1 MLIWVS
7 FSAIGG
13 AFHSIFLI
21 RYERPQLCLLLHL
34 VPFHQVNM
42 AEVEVGPA
50 PSLPNSTLSPSSQSP
65 EASNSTMPTTTDLVH
80 ADAST
85 EVTANAEIQDVAEG
99 KKTKK
104 IVRKKRR
111 PARPQVDPSTVKS
124 EPPPQTGTIFN
135 IWYNKW
141 SGGDREDKYLSQ
153 THAQGRCNVA
163 KDSGYT
169 RADNVPG
176 SYFCLF
182 FSKGLCPRGQD
193 CEYLHRLP
201 TLFDTFNPNVDSFG
215 RDKHADYRDD
225 MGGVGSFMRQ
235 NRTLYVGRIHV
246 TDDIE
251 EVVARHFAEWGQI
264 DRIRVLT
271 ARGVA
276 FVTYTNEANAQFAK
290 EAMAHQS
297 LDHEEIL
304 NVRWATVDPN
314 PQAQKREARKIE
326 EQAAEAVRRAL
337 PEEFVREIEGDR
349 GAGKRRREQGGFGLQ
364 GYTAPDDIWY
374 SKNNALEGPGGSRA
388 GQDQRLLEGEESTN
402 MMIEAG
408 SAAAAAGKQNGKSE
422 DTGIISSSAI
432 AALNQNS
439 GRGATVT
446 AATAAPKAAPSG
458 PLVGYGSDEDSD

>member
-1 MLIWVS
+1 
-7 FSAIGG
+7 
-13 AFHSIFLI
+13 
-21 RYERPQLCLLLHL
+21 
-34 VPFHQVNM
+34 M
-42 AEVEVGPA
+42 AETQTSVMIPNSA
-50 PSLPNSTLSPSSQSP
+50 PSPPQYISTDLTTV
-65 EASNSTMPTTTDLVH
+65 NNTTDMAQNPNT
-80 ADAST
+80 ADP
-85 EVTANAEIQDVAEG
+85 EQ

-104 IVRKKRR
+104 LIRKKRR
-111 PARPQVDPSTVKS
+111 PARPQVDPSTMKS

-141 SGGDREDKYLSQ
+141 SGGDREDKYLSK
-153 THAQGRCNVA
+153 TAAAGRCNIA

-169 RADNVPG
+169 RGDKVVG

-182 FSKGLCPRGQD
+182 FAKGLCPRGQE

-201 TLFDTFNPNVDSFG
+201 GLFDTFNPNVDCFG
-215 RDKHADYRDD
+215 RDKHSDYRDD

-276 FVTYTNEANAQFAK
+276 FVTYTNEANSQFAK

-297 LDHEEIL
+297 LDHNEIL

-314 PQAQKREARKIE
+314 PMAQKREARKIE

-337 PEEFVREIEGDR
+337 PEEFVREIEGRDPE
-349 GAGKRRREQGGFGLQ
+349 AKRRKKIEGGFGLE
-364 GYTAPDDIWY
+364 GYEAPDQVWY
-374 SKNNALEGPGGSRA
+374 ARSRELEAPA
-388 GQDQRLLEGEESTN
+388 GQGEAIQGEERYL
-402 MMIEAG
+402 IEDDPVEKDEGAG
-408 SAAAAAGKQNGKSE
+408 SEKSILSSATLAALQKQA
-422 DTGIISSSAI
+422 SSS
-432 AALNQNS
+432 S
-439 GRGATVT
+439 GNIR
-446 AATAAPKAAPSG
+446 TAAPPSG
-458 PLVGYGSDEDSD
+458 PAGPLVAYESDDESD